1 MLDHLTDYL
10 ASDAFMP
17 HGMCFLWRPDVLWL
31 HVASDAVIAI
41 AYYSIPIALL
51 YFVRKRQDLAFPN
64 VFILFGVFILA
75 CGTTHVM
82 GIWTIWHPD
91 YWLDGG
97 IKLVTATASILTA
110 ALVWRIMPNALALPS
125 RGELESAN
133 LALARQIEQRRRAE
147 AAALQLNAE
156 LERRVQ
162 DRTAELEASNERLR
176 VALHEREVL
185 LREVHHRV
193 KNNLQVIA
201 GLLQLQAYR
210 AGPELM
216 ARFRDSL
223 ERIGA
228 MGRVHEQLHR
238 ADDASTFDLAT
249 FIETMCRDLTQVHVG
264 EDGCVA
270 CRVEVRHPV
279 RIPFDAATPAAL
291 MISEVITNAFK
302 HAFPSGR
309 KGQIMVTLDATEDG
323 RRVEISDDGVGLP
336 PDHAARSGTS
346 MGTRLVETLARQIG
360 ATIRFESGAG
370 TRFVMLLPW
379 SRDEQASPHRQ
390 PEEQVPA

>member
-1 MLDHLTDYL
+1 
-10 ASDAFMP
+10 MP

-31 HVASDAVIAI
+31 HVVSDAVIAI

-51 YFVRKRQDLAFPN
+51 HFVRKRHDLVFPH
-64 VFILFGVFILA
+64 VFILFGAFILA

-82 GIWTIWHPD
+82 GIWTIWRPD

-97 IKLVTATASILTA
+97 IKLATATVSILA
-110 ALVWRIMPNALALPS
+110 AAVVWRIMPNALALPS

-147 AAALQLNAE
+147 AVVLQLNVE
-156 LERRVQ
+156 LEQRVQ

-228 MGRVHEQLHR
+228 MGRVHEQLYR
-238 ADDASTFDLAT
+238 AEDTSTFDPAA
-249 FIETMCRDLTQVHVG
+249 FIETMCNDLTQVYAG
-264 EDGCVA
+264 DDGRVA

-279 RIPFDAATPAAL
+279 RIPFDAATPVAL

-302 HAFPSGR
+302 HAFPCGR
-309 KGQIMVTLDATEDG
+309 KGEIVVTVDATADG
-323 RRVEISDDGVGLP
+323 RTVEIRDDGVGLP
-336 PDHAARSGTS
+336 PDHAARSGKS
-346 MGTRLVETLARQIG
+346 MGTRLVETLARQIE
-360 ATIRFESGAG
+360 ATIRFETRAG
-370 TRFVMLLPW
+370 TRFVMILPW
-379 SRDEQASPHRQ
+379 SPEDETSPRRQ
-390 PEEQVPA
+390 PEEQVSA

>member
-1 MLDHLTDYL
+1 MLDHLTHYL

-17 HGMCFLWRPDVLWL
+17 HGMCFLWQPAVLWL
-31 HVASDAVIAI
+31 HVVSDSVIAI
-41 AYYSIPIALL
+41 AYYSIPVALL
-51 YFVRKRQDLAFPN
+51 YFVRKRQDLVFPH
-64 VFILFGVFILA
+64 VFVLFGVFILA

-82 GIWTIWHPD
+82 GIWTIWRPD

-97 IKLVTATASILTA
+97 VKLVTASASILTA
-110 ALVWRIMPNALALPS
+110 GLVWQIMPTALALPS
-125 RGELESAN
+125 RDDLERAN
-133 LALARQIEQRRRAE
+133 LALAGQIEQRRRAE
-147 AAALQLNAE
+147 AVVLELNVALEQ
-156 LERRVQ
+156 RVL

-201 GLLQLQAYR
+201 GLLQLQAHR

-228 MGRVHEQLHR
+228 MGRVHEQLYR
-238 ADDASTFDLAT
+238 AEDISTFDPAA
-249 FIETMCRDLTQVHVG
+249 FVRAICHDLGQVYAG
-264 EDGCVA
+264 DGDRVA

-279 RIPFDAATPAAL
+279 RIPFDAATPVAL
-291 MISEVITNAFK
+291 MISEVITNAYK
-302 HAFPSGR
+302 HAFPCGR
-309 KGQIMVTLDATEDG
+309 EGRIVVTLDATEDG
-323 RRVEISDDGVGLP
+323 RTMEIQDDGVGLP
-336 PDHAARSGTS
+336 PDYVARSGAS
-346 MGTRLVETLARQIG
+346 MGLRLVETLARQIE
-360 ATIRFESGAG
+360 ATVRFESSAG
-370 TRFVMLLPW
+370 TRFVMRLPW
-379 SRDEQASPHRQ
+379 GPDEQAGLGRQ